1 MGVIAILEPPP
12 RSAMLFAMVTDRR
25 LPKEVQMEALIV
37 IDAQNEFSARGL
49 RPVPNHEAALAAI
62 RELVAQAR
70 RESRPIA
77 WVRHLNRLEEWPAFE
92 PGSWGA
98 ELSPGL
104 GPQSGAGPEAL
115 FEKDVFGAFTGTGL
129 ENWLRSLGVRAVQ
142 VAGFYAHMCVSTTVR
157 EALMC
162 GFDVRID
169 PATTGARDLEQEDL
183 GRQTA
188 DEVSHTALLHLTN
201 LGATLVRGTRA
212 SETAGGRAALLL
224 WEP

>member
-1 MGVIAILEPPP
+1 
-12 RSAMLFAMVTDRR
+12 MLSVMVTDRR
-25 LPKEVQMEALIV
+25 LPKEVQMEALIIV
-37 IDAQNEFSARGL
+37 DAQNEFSARGL

-62 RELVAQAR
+62 HELVAQAR
-70 RESRPIA
+70 RERRPIA

-104 GPQSGAGPEAL
+104 GPQAGAGPEAL
-115 FEKDVFGAFTGTGL
+115 FEKDVFGAFTSTGL

-142 VAGFYAHMCVSTTVR
+142 VAGFYTHMCVSTTVR

-169 PATTGARDLEQEDL
+169 PAATGTRDLEQGAL
-183 GRQTA
+183 GCQTA
-188 DEVSHTALLHLTN
+188 DEVRRSALLHLTN
-201 LGATLVRGTRA
+201 MGATLVRRTRA
-212 SETAGGRAALLL
+212 SEPVGWTTPLL

>member
-1 MGVIAILEPPP
+1 MGVIAVWEPLL
-12 RSAMLFAMVTDRR
+12 RCAMLSFMVTDRR

-37 IDAQNEFSARGL
+37 VDAQNEFSARGL

-62 RELVAQAR
+62 HELVAQAR
-70 RESRPIA
+70 RERRPIA
-77 WVRHLNRLEEWPAFE
+77 WIRHLNRLEEWPAFE

-104 GPQSGAGPEAL
+104 GPQPGAGPEAL
-115 FEKDVFGAFTGTGL
+115 FEKDVFGAFASTGL

-169 PATTGARDLEQEDL
+169 PAAVGARDLEQDGL

-188 DEVSHTALLHLTN
+188 SEVSHSALLHLTN
-201 LGATLVRGTRA
+201 MGATLVHGTRA
-212 SETAGGRAALLL
+212 PEPAGWTTALL

>member
-1 MGVIAILEPPP
+1 
-12 RSAMLFAMVTDRR
+12 
-25 LPKEVQMEALIV
+25 
-37 IDAQNEFSARGL
+37 RGL

-70 RESRPIA
+70 REKRPIA
-77 WVRHLNRLEEWPAFE
+77 WIRHLNRLEEWPAFA

-98 ELSPGL
+98 ALSPRPRPHG
-104 GPQSGAGPEAL
+104 GAGPEAL
-115 FEKDVFGAFTGTGL
+115 FEKDVFGAFNNTGL

-162 GFDVRID
+162 GFDVRVD
-169 PATTGARDLEQEDL
+169 PAATGARDLEQETL

-188 DEVSHTALLHLTN
+188 DEVQ
-201 LGATLVRGTRA
+201 
-212 SETAGGRAALLL
+212 
-224 WEP
+224 